1 MARKRKVV
9 IKTYLKGSDATR
21 LHQGATR
28 LGLSVSEYMH
38 LIVMRLINREASPL
52 MRDLSE
58 LRSDLTW
65 HSLRLPNAIKKTN
78 DLEELTK
85 KIQET
90 NRLLE
95 SKIRDL

>member
-1 MARKRKVV
+1 MARKRTVV
-9 IKTYLKGSDATR
+9 IKTYLMQDESDH

-28 LGLSVSEYMH
+28 LGVSVSEYMH
-38 LIVMRLINREASPL
+38 LIVSRLIHREASPL

-58 LRSDLTW
+58 LHSDLTW
-65 HSLRLPNAIKKTN
+65 HCLRLPNVIKKTN
-78 DLEELTK
+78 DLQELTK